1 MTKTKTTASYHCSK
15 KPKRLLAKVYS
26 VVRSHDFWSLI
37 PWRLLGT
44 SPFKRVTC
52 PALSRFNIVSAMV
65 RKNNK
70 QRITVK
76 EVVIEAG
83 YIPLIDK
90 YVE

>member
-1 MTKTKTTASYHCSK
+1 M
-15 KPKRLLAKVYS
+15 
-26 VVRSHDFWSLI
+26 
-37 PWRLLGT
+37 
-44 SPFKRVTC
+44 
-52 PALSRFNIVSAMV
+52 ALSRFNIDSAMV
-65 RKNNK
+65 RKSRK

>member
-1 MTKTKTTASYHCSK
+1 ME
-15 KPKRLLAKVYS
+15 
-26 VVRSHDFWSLI
+26 
-37 PWRLLGT
+37 
-44 SPFKRVTC
+44 
-52 PALSRFNIVSAMV
+52 LSRFNIDSAMV

-70 QRITVK
+70 QRITAK